1 MNTIFDAIRY
11 VIAYVINI
19 IGINFF
25 IHYLQWLDDKWNFEI
40 RMTRYEQEIRKT
52 SLDILNRLN
61 KKLD

>member
-25 IHYLQWLDDKWNFEI
+25 IYYLQWLDDKWNFEI
-40 RMTRYEQEIRKT
+40 RMTRYEQEIRKA